1 MDYSVLIIAAGNA
14 AAQGKSY
21 KRAFASFNGNKNVL
35 EQTVSVFLED
45 EKCKQIVLVASSADL
60 SRIVGNQENRKTIFV
75 KGAKTRME
83 SVVIGLMAVS
93 EDTVLIHDG
102 VRPWIKRDAI
112 RRLTNR
118 MDTEKACVL
127 AIRPKGSLRSVKDG
141 YISEKIKTNNIVM
154 LQTPQAFNTAFIIDC
169 YQKAIA
175 QGHNLLDDSEV
186 VAKVSDVRIAVEE
199 GDLRNTRFLLKNK
212 D

>member
-35 EQTVSVFLED
+35 EQTVSVFLDD
-45 EKCKQIVLVASSADL
+45 EKCKQIVIVASSADL
-60 SRIVGNQENRKTIFV
+60 SRVVRSQENGKTLYV

-83 SVVIGLMAVS
+83 SVIIGLMAVS
-93 EDTVLIHDG
+93 EDVVLIHDG
-102 VRPWIKRDAI
+102 VRPWIRKHDI
-112 RRLTNR
+112 DGL
-118 MDTEKACVL
+118 MSKMETEKACVL
-127 AIRPKGSLRSVKDG
+127 AVRPKGSLRRVENG
-141 YISEKIKTNNIVM
+141 YITDRVKTNDIVM
-154 LQTPQAFNTAFIIDC
+154 LQTPQAFNTSFIIDC
-169 YQKAIA
+169 YKKALA
-175 QGHNLLDDSEV
+175 EDYNLLDDSEV
-186 VAKVSDVRIAVEE
+186 VAKVSDVRIAVID